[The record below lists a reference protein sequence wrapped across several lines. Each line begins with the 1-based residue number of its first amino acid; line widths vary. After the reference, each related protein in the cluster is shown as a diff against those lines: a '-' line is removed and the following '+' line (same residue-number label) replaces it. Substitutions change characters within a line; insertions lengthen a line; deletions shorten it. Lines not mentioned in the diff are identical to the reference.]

1 MKHLGWTTAMAVAMG
16 MAVSSVYAQET
27 NTTTTAAASQS
38 QTGSITCDNWYG
50 RVDVDSNGYISQDE
64 QRNHVDSAFKALD
77 KDGDGQV
84 SQAEYNDCFVKPN
97 SMSVEADRTQENFGD
112 IDANSDKALD
122 MGEFRSS
129 SQDAF
134 RQMKSADA
142 SNQDDP
148 KFLVIRRYI
157 FLTPQE
163 VSQPQNMQGFSDDEA
178 AARAAT
184 TFALL
189 DADGDG
195 KVTVE
200 EWTNNSPSYSEE
212 RAKKR
217 FQQLDADSSSTL
229 SKDEYQKN
237 MSGMTAQSGQQETNQ
252 QTSEQGVP
260 AYDYR
265 FNAP

>member
-1 MKHLGWTTAMAVAMG
+1 MKNLGWTTAMAVVMG
-16 MAVSSVYAQET
+16 MAVSSAYAQET
-27 NTTTTAAASQS
+27 NTTTTASQNQS
-38 QTGSITCDNWYG
+38 GSITCDNWYG
-50 RVDVDSNGYISQDE
+50 SVDADGNGYISQDE

-84 SQAEYNDCFVKPN
+84 SQAEYNECFVKPN

-112 IDANSDKALD
+112 IDANSDKAIE
-122 MGEFRSS
+122 MSEFRNS
-129 SQDAF
+129 SQEAF

-142 SNQDDP
+142 SNQNDP

-163 VSQPQNMQGFSDDEA
+163 ASQTKDMQSFSEDEA
-178 AARAAT
+178 AARAGT

-189 DADGDG
+189 DANGDG
-195 KVTVE
+195 KVTVD

-217 FQQLDADSSSTL
+217 FEQLDADSSSTL
-229 SKDEYQKN
+229 SKEEYQAN
-237 MSGMTAQSGQQETNQ
+237 MSAMNAKPGQQDTSQ
-252 QTSEQGVP
+252 QASEQGVP

>member
-1 MKHLGWTTAMAVAMG
+1 MRHLGWTTALAVVMG
-16 MAVSSVYAQET
+16 MAASSVYAQET
-27 NTTTTAAASQS
+27 NTTASASQT
-38 QTGSITCDNWYG
+38 QAGSITCDNWYG
-50 RVDVDSNGYISQDE
+50 RVDADGNGYISQDE
-64 QRNHVDSAFKALD
+64 QRAHVDAAFTSLD

-84 SQAEYNDCFVKPN
+84 SQAEYNECFVKPN
-97 SMSVEADRTQENFGD
+97 TMSVQADRTQENFGE

-122 MGEFRSS
+122 MSEFRSS

-163 VSQPQNMQGFSDDEA
+163 TSQPQNLQSFSDDEA

-184 TFALL
+184 TFAML
-189 DADGDG
+189 DANGDG
-195 KVTVE
+195 KVSVD

-217 FQQLDADSSSTL
+217 FEQLDADSSSTL
-229 SKDEYQKN
+229 SKEEYQSK
-237 MSGMTAQSGQQETNQ
+237 MSGMTAQSGQQESTQ
-252 QTSEQGVP
+252 QTSEQGIP